1 MEQHQEPI
9 TGLPENAFR
18 PLTSGEKY
26 HPLMSPHKKYK
37 EVNFTYQQK
46 QNEYL
51 DLLLSIKNP
60 KK

>member
-1 MEQHQEPI
+1 MKLLESLKLQLEQELEELKPI
-9 TGLPENAFR
+9 VEDA
-18 PLTSGEKY
+18 Y
-26 HPLMSPHKKYK
+26 KKYK